1 MKRKYSNLFRILLFW
16 KIFLLGLKK
25 ILLEME
31 KNPTRG
37 GKFSYYLYIIYL
49 ARSTLSKFYQNFL
62 SIFVINLSI
71 LVTNR
76 RQQKILNLFYFTSKP
91 HLIIPYPV
99 LIFKIVPIPTPLF
112 NSVATY
118 PVFKFQYSHLPR
130 I

>member
-1 MKRKYSNLFRILLFW
+1 
-16 KIFLLGLKK
+16 
-25 ILLEME
+25 ME

-76 RQQKILNLFYFTSKP
+76 RQQKILNLFYFTSK
-91 HLIIPYPV
+91 
-99 LIFKIVPIPTPLF
+99 TPF
-112 NSVATY
+112 NYTI
-118 PVFKFQYSHLPR
+118 PR
-130 I
+130 INFQDSTQVYPSI